1 MNLYRSTLLACAV
14 FITFASSAAHAA
26 TLLPFDFTRFEE
38 ARDSGMPVVLEVTA
52 TWCGPCQ
59 RLRKTVSGLLDNPE
73 LKDVV
78 IFDADFDAHKDA
90 LRKLN
95 AHTLTTLV
103 VYRNKSEVLRAS
115 GETRPDA
122 VQAILKKAK

>member
-1 MNLYRSTLLACAV
+1 MNLYRATVLASAV
-14 FITFASSAAHAA
+14 FIAFASSAARAA
-26 TLLPFDFTRFEE
+26 TLLPFDFARFEE
-38 ARDSGMPVVLEVTA
+38 ARNSGMPVVLEVTA

>member
-14 FITFASSAAHAA
+14 FITFASSAARAA
-26 TLLPFDFTRFEE
+26 ALLPFDFARFEE
-38 ARDSGMPVVLEVTA
+38 ARDSGKPVVLEVTA

-59 RLRKTVSGLLDNPE
+59 RLRKTIGGLLENPE

-78 IFDADFDAHKDA
+78 IFDADFDSHKDA
-90 LRKLN
+90 LLKLN
-95 AHTLTTLV
+95 VHTLTTLV